1 MSKNRYNFYT
11 FQTVPTTCVGE
22 INRQPSVVDETDF
35 RDLKDLIPN
44 LIRYPLY
51 DFCDDGDPNFES
63 EYYDPDDDLTEFDNL
78 KNEYADLQQPKVAS
92 ETPKKSKKK
101 TTDQEID
108 QDLIQNE
115 SNSD

>member
-1 MSKNRYNFYT
+1 MTKNRYNFYT
-11 FQTVPTTCVGE
+11 FQTVPTANVGE
-22 INRQPSVVDETDF
+22 VNRQPSVVDETDF

-44 LIRYPLY
+44 LIRYPVY
-51 DFCDDGDPNFES
+51 DWSDDGNPDFEADFY
-63 EYYDPDDDLTEFDNL
+63 EPDDDLTEFDNL

-92 ETPKKSKKK
+92 ETTKKSKKK
-101 TTDQEID
+101 TDDQEID